1 MKSVSLSSPRHL
13 AGTVK
18 PSVLD
23 GLARRIVLRQLEKL
37 EAGTVRM
44 TDGSD
49 EYFFGTGGDAGLS
62 AHIRV
67 QDPRFYSEFAFGG
80 SIGGGEAFMHA
91 FWTCDD
97 LVALVRIL
105 LQNREVLDGMET
117 GAARFTQPLQKLFH
131 WVNRNS
137 HEGARRNIS
146 AHYDLGNDF
155 FALWLDETMMYSSAI
170 FENEETS
177 LHQAQL
183 DRMKHVCGRLQL
195 TAGDHLVEI
204 GTGWGGLAIYAAE
217 NYGCRVTTTTISQE
231 QYEKARERVTAAGLQ
246 DRITLLFEDF
256 RNLEGQFDK
265 LVSIE
270 MIEAIDHDLFD
281 TYFAKCS
288 ELLKPDG
295 LMLIQAIT
303 IADQRYDEYRKS
315 IDFIQRYIFPGS
327 GLPSS
332 EVMTDS
338 VARHTDMRLLGLED
352 IGLHYATTLNHWR
365 ENFLACLPEVR
376 QQGFS
381 DTFIRMWEFYLCYSE
396 GAFLE
401 RAISDLQILF
411 AKPACR
417 LKTV

>member
-1 MKSVSLSSPRHL
+1 M
-13 AGTVK
+13 
-18 PSVLD
+18 LD
-23 GLARRIVLRQLEKL
+23 GLARRIVLRQLERL
-37 EAGTVRM
+37 EAGTVRL
-44 TDGSD
+44 TDASD
-49 EYFFGTGGDAGLS
+49 EYLFGNGGVSGLS

-67 QDPRFYSEFAFGG
+67 QDPRFYSEIAFGG
-80 SIGGGEAFMHA
+80 EIGGGEAFMHA

-146 AHYDLGNDF
+146 AHYDLGNEF
-155 FALWLDETMMYSSAI
+155 FALWLDETMMYSSAV
-170 FENEETS
+170 FENEDTS

-183 DRMKHVCGRLQL
+183 DRMKHVCDRLQL
-195 TAGDHLVEI
+195 TADDHLVEI

-217 NYGCRVTTTTISQE
+217 HYGCRVTTTTISKE
-231 QYEKARERVTAAGLQ
+231 QFEKAKERVAAAGLQ
-246 DRITLLFEDF
+246 DRVTLLCEDF

-295 LMLIQAIT
+295 LVLIQAIT
-303 IADQRYDEYRKS
+303 IADQRYEEYRKS

-332 EVMTDS
+332 AVMTDS
-338 VARHTDMRLLGLED
+338 VARNTDMRLLGLED
-352 IGLHYATTLNHWR
+352 IGLHYATTLNRWR
-365 ENFLACLPEVR
+365 EKFFARLEEVKTL
-376 QQGFS
+376 GFS
-381 DTFIRMWEFYLCYSE
+381 DTFIRMWEYYLCYCE

-401 RAISDLQILF
+401 RAISDVQILF

-417 LKTV
+417 LKTR